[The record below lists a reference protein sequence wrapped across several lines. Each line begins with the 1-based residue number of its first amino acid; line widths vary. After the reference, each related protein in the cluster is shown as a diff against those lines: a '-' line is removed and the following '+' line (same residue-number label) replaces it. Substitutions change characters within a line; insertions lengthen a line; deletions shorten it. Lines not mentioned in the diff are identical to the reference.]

1 VRPAIITSP
10 SSSAAASP
18 RGSSLH
24 LPGQTQHQEQE
35 EDEQETEV
43 FDVGAP
49 EEELLQQQAK
59 TPGDR
64 QKEEEEVAAA
74 AVQARGT
81 VSIAAERSVRP
92 QPVNPEA
99 SAFSQYGQLEVG

>member
-1 VRPAIITSP
+1 VA
-10 SSSAAASP
+10 
-18 RGSSLH
+18 
-24 LPGQTQHQEQE
+24 
-35 EDEQETEV
+35 
-43 FDVGAP
+43 AP

-64 QKEEEEVAAA
+64 RKEEEVVAAA
-74 AVQARGT
+74 AAAEPPQARGT